1 MRKKHGSWLGSVLWA
16 CAFFA
21 CLLVF
26 MSLQAKAQTLYGSVV
41 GTVTDNTGA
50 AVPDA
55 RVVITNTQTNDHA
68 PFQTD
73 NGGVYTISTVP
84 AGNYQVTVT
93 KQGFQS
99 SKTTGIEVTG
109 E

>member
-1 MRKKHGSWLGSVLWA
+1 MD
-16 CAFFA
+16 
-21 CLLVF
+21 LLVF

-55 RVVITNTQTNDHA
+55 SVVITNTQTNDA
-68 PFQTD
+68 RTVMSD

-84 AGNYQVTVT
+84 AGNYQATVT
-93 KQGFQS
+93 KARFPEFQDH
-99 SKTTGIEVTG
+99 GHRRPG
-109 E
+109 Q